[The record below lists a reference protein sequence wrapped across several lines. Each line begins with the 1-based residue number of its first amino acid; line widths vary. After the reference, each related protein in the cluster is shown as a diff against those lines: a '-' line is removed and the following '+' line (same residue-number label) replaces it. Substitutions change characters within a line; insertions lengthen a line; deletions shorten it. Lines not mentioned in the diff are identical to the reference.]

1 MFDVNDDQFS
11 VPAPLALLEEMVVTR
26 LTGDAEGGE
35 IFRKRSGGNGERAKG
50 EKVNEIYT

>member
-26 LTGDAEGGE
+26 LTGDAEGGD
-35 IFRKRSGGNGERAKG
+35 IPKKKRRERRTREGGEG
-50 EKVNEIYT
+50 